1 METPLRVCTVD
12 VKNFLALRDD
22 ISIGKVNDIKPYL
35 EGILG
40 STFNLLVDVIW
51 SQPINYTISIASSF
65 GTDGCQGMIAKNQSD
80 VSIALVDFPVNE
92 DYEKVN
98 PIVRFM
104 EEPLFIL
111 QAYNRT
117 HRRQLADIVKQ
128 SFQAFSIS
136 LWMSIV
142 CFVLF
147 MGIFLK
153 IREKVLH
160 DSEPSLQMRRDWRL
174 KGRKP
179 WKQNISYPFFE
190 SFSFFI
196 QHDSND
202 FSDATRRVITL
213 IISISSFVIITGYFC
228 NLMATDMV
236 VVDKPDVMNT
246 YDDILSRPGV
256 ITLFGKQVSEYEH
269 FRDAD
274 KVSKE
279 YKLWKVMTTER
290 STEDD
295 ILVNPEEMSTGMS
308 HFFKAIRGLHVVI
321 GSRGFESLL
330 RTGFCRVKQ
339 VLRNF
344 PDLMSYSAVE
354 PDSPKYG
361 KGMIFRQTNIA
372 FLRTAAK
379 RARRAIQAGYG
390 TIMKKESDEA
400 ALSFEVGDAK
410 VDSDDFR
417 DCMSPTLVM
426 DKPGYQ
432 AAHPGNYQS
441 LTIFFAVSLFIS
453 LEILLIENLYFYW
466 KYGGRKTPTRII
478 TV

>member
-1 METPLRVCTVD
+1 MTKHSKQVHLKNMETLRICTVD
-12 VKNFLALRDD
+12 VKSVLSLRND
-22 ISIGKVNDIKPYL
+22 ISIDKVNDIKPYL

-153 IREKVLH
+153 IREKVLQH
-160 DSEPSLQMRRDWRL
+160 EGPSLRLRRDLWLGR
-174 KGRKP
+174 RKP
-179 WKQNISYPFFE
+179 WKQNTSYPFFE

-202 FSDATRRVITL
+202 FSDATRRIITL
-213 IISISSFVIITGYFC
+213 TISISSFVIITGYFC

-256 ITLFGKQVSEYEH
+256 ISLFGKLVSEYEH

-274 KVSKE
+274 KDSKQ

-290 STEDD
+290 STEDE
-295 ILVNPEEMSTGMS
+295 ILMDPKEMSGITS
-308 HFFKAIRGLHVVI
+308 HFFKATNGLNVLI
-321 GSRGFESLL
+321 GSRGFESGA
-330 RTGFCRVKQ
+330 RTTFCRLKQ
-339 VLRNF
+339 VLGNF
-344 PDLMSYSAVE
+344 PDLMTYAPVD
-354 PDSPKYG
+354 PDSPRYG

-372 FLRTAAK
+372 FLFTAAK
-379 RARRAIQAGYG
+379 RARRAVEAGYG
-390 TIMKKESDEA
+390 VIMKKEWDEST
-400 ALSFEVGDAK
+400 LSFDVGDTK
-410 VDSDDFR
+410 VHSDDFR

-426 DKPGYQ
+426 DKPEYQ
-432 AAHPGNYQS
+432 AAYPENYRS
-441 LTIFFAVSLFIS
+441 LTIFLAVSLLIP
-453 LEILLIENLYFYW
+453 LEILLMENIYFFW
-466 KYGGRKTPTRII
+466 K
-478 TV
+478 